1 MNGLGYTWQT
11 ITWRVAGLITALTLF
26 YLWLITGQLWMA
38 GLGFVGFGFVGFAGS
53 WSIAAW
59 LDVHT
64 VCCTETRPHTRWDY
78 GEGEHW
84 VTEDVT

>member
-26 YLWLITGQLWMA
+26 YLWLSTGELWMA
-38 GLGFVGFGFVGFAGS
+38 GLGLTGFAGS

-64 VCCTETRPHTRWDY
+64 VCCTETRPHTKWDY
-78 GEGEHW
+78 GEGQHW
-84 VTEDVT
+84 VTEDVR